1 GQRRNEGP
9 EGALAHGIA
18 DHRGHGL
25 LHGWTGNIG
34 TASSTCAP
42 PADWNSD
49 FHRHIES
56 VMPDL
61 FDLETRQTL
70 GDGAVLLRGRALDVD
85 AALRSV
91 IETVARQA
99 PFRRMVTPGG
109 FQMSV
114 AMTNCGR
121 AGWVTDRSGY
131 RYDTRDPES
140 GEAWP
145 AMPPV
150 FLDLARGAAGDAGF
164 PDFVP
169 DAC

>member
-1 GQRRNEGP
+1 IGHGRAGRDLAQRLPYLELEWRALQVEGEFDVGFRMVEQARELLHGFAERRRVLDEVGIRKARLQIDITEFDQRKAALGQRRNEGP

-70 GDGAVLLRGRALDVD
+70 G
-85 AALRSV
+85 
-91 IETVARQA
+91 
-99 PFRRMVTPGG
+99 
-109 FQMSV
+109 
-114 AMTNCGR
+114 
-121 AGWVTDRSGY
+121 
-131 RYDTRDPES
+131 
-140 GEAWP
+140 
-145 AMPPV
+145 
-150 FLDLARGAAGDAGF
+150 
-164 PDFVP
+164 
-169 DAC
+169 